1 MIDIQKLRALLD
13 AADMQLPLEVVPDLR
28 PNLRS
33 ASNTGGFLGCG
44 HIATMSRYD
53 RSEDDAALIAGA
65 VNTLPE
71 MLDEVERLRAGKSR
85 HMRELDASRECF
97 RAAMGAMAALY
108 EHAAAVMG
116 LGALPD
122 AEHLGPEIGVEA
134 EQLAKAIAAIASERD
149 ALRVEVD
156 RLRAR
161 KAEMCDC
168 VHATGMIGETL
179 AYVEADCPKCGGS
192 GGVVVEATP

>member
-65 VNTLPE
+65 VNALPE
-71 MLDEVERLRAGKSR
+71 MLDEGE
-85 HMRELDASRECF
+85 
-97 RAAMGAMAALY
+97 
-108 EHAAAVMG
+108 
-116 LGALPD
+116 
-122 AEHLGPEIGVEA
+122 
-134 EQLAKAIAAIASERD
+134 
-149 ALRVEVD
+149 

-168 VHATGMIGETL
+168 VHATGVIGETL
-179 AYVEADCPKCGGS
+179 AYIKADCPKCGGS